1 MCVRGRVCARSSMC
15 VPASTSVFYV
25 FCWMG
30 GLCVIQAG
38 LRKFLKGCGVP
49 EIDKSRGLLG
59 GRKRGEYIATWR
71 LLTTGWVWLGLA
83 GPPPSCFLSPEC
95 FLCDVYQASNQAS
108 SFSCLRLLFFDSVA
122 ETLVP
127 LRLGFSWMEART
139 PARAGCK
146 WWPQRYFLA
155 GSRLCRRLVN
165 I

>member
-1 MCVRGRVCARSSMC
+1 MC
-15 VPASTSVFYV
+15 VPASTSVLYV

-38 LRKFLKGCGVP
+38 LRRFLKGCGVP

-59 GRKRGEYIATWR
+59 GRRKGEYVATWR
-71 LLTTGWVWLGLA
+71 LLRTSWVWLGLHHLA
-83 GPPPSCFLSPEC
+83 FYLLNGDC

-108 SFSCLRLLFFDSVA
+108 SFSCLRFLFFDSAA

-127 LRLGFSWMEART
+127 LRLGFSWIEARA
-139 PARAGCK
+139 PPRAGCK